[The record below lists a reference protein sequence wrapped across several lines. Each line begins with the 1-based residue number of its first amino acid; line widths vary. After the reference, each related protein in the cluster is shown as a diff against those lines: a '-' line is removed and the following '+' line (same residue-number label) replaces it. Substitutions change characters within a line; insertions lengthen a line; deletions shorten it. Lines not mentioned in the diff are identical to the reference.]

1 MGGRDVLDV
10 QLGTGQLGD
19 LDVASDLE
27 LLAGSWPALESQTGR
42 DLALVD
48 LAVADQVLVLAVL
61 IKTLPNIL
69 P

>member
-1 MGGRDVLDV
+1 MGGGDVLDV
-10 QLGTGQLGD
+10 QLGTSQLGD
-19 LDVASDLE
+19 LDVAGDLE
-27 LLAGSWPALESQTGR
+27 LLAGSRPTLEGQTGR

-48 LAVADQVLVLAVL
+48 LPWPTRSSSWQWL